1 MKTPILKM
9 TNIVKEFPG
18 VKALDGVNI
27 EEIKERFAIDFG
39 IKYSREIAECEAQK
53 LVEWAQDN
61 KILRLTP
68 LGMQFGNR
76 VFEKFM

>member
-27 EEIKERFAIDFG
+27 DASGR
-39 IKYSREIAECEAQK
+39 
-53 LVEWAQDN
+53 
-61 KILRLTP
+61 
-68 LGMQFGNR
+68 
-76 VFEKFM
+76 